1 MLSKMTLWD
10 KILVCSLIIIRF
22 AWLGLIVLFNIKE
35 GTKVIEIKVYG
46 NLVDKLTLTEDAEN
60 IYSFKFSENTGYIE
74 FKNGEIRMLEMD
86 KDICPEAICSKTGW
100 IKEEYET
107 IVCMPNGIIVNIKNN
122 ENSQEKDNDIDI
134 VA

>member
-10 KILVCSLIIIRF
+10 KILICSLIIISL
-22 AWLGLIVLFNIKE
+22 AWLGLAVLFNTKVE
-35 GTKVIEIKVYG
+35 TKVIEIKVYG
-46 NLVDKLTLTEDAEN
+46 NIVEKLLLTEEAAN
-60 IYSFKFSENTGYIE
+60 TYSFEFGENTGFIE
-74 FKNGEIRMLEMD
+74 VKDGAVRMLEMD
-86 KDICPEAICSKTGW
+86 KAICPEEICSKTGW

-122 ENSQEKDNDIDI
+122 TNNQENAIDIDI

>member
-10 KILVCSLIIIRF
+10 KILICSLIIISL
-22 AWLGLIVLFNIKE
+22 AWLGLAVLFNTKVE
-35 GTKVIEIKVYG
+35 TKVIEIKVYG
-46 NLVDKLTLTEDAEN
+46 NIVEKLLLTEEAADT
-60 IYSFKFSENTGYIE
+60 YSFEYGENTGFIE
-74 FKNGEIRMLEMD
+74 VKDGAVRMLEMD
-86 KDICPEAICSKTGW
+86 KAICPEEICSKTGW

-122 ENSQEKDNDIDI
+122 TNNQENDIDIDI